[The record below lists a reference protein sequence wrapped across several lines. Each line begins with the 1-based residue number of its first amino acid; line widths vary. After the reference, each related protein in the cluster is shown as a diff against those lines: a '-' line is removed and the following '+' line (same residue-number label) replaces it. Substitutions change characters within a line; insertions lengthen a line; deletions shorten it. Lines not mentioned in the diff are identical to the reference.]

1 MRIAYICAD
10 PGIPVFGCK
19 GCSLHIQEIIRAF
32 QRLNIEVVVFATNLG
47 GEAPE
52 DLTNITA
59 HQLPSRGKTGSKP
72 DRAEREQI
80 AIESYH
86 WFMWK
91 LLQDQPFDLV
101 YERYSLWSKAAVD
114 FAAQKSI
121 PSLLEVNAPL
131 IEEAKNYRGLI
142 NEQQAFHI
150 AQHNFQHASLVC
162 CVSQAVADYVESFS
176 EDIAEK
182 VPVLVT
188 PNAVNPERFKAFLSE
203 DMTQKSSRIAS
214 GTLTVGFLGTLKPW
228 HGLENLLKACAAF
241 AEKRPQVDSS
251 LLIVGDG
258 PQREAMEALAKGL
271 NIADRLTFVGA
282 VPPAEIPHWME
293 KMDIAVAPYP
303 ELENFYFSP
312 LKVFEYMAAGLPVI
326 ASDIGQIKELFE
338 DKKQALLVKPGSI
351 SDLVDAL
358 DQVYLDPQSAVAMA
372 QQAQQHI
379 LRDYT
384 WDAVAEGM
392 LKQLAKHHTSP
403 KSLHNLALQKA
414 S

>member
-19 GCSLHIQEIIRAF
+19 GCSLHIQEIIRSF

-47 GEAPE
+47 GEAAE
-52 DLTNITA
+52 DLKNITA
-59 HQLPSRGKTGSKP
+59 HQLPSRRKIDSKP
-72 DRAEREQI
+72 DRAQREQI

-101 YERYSLWSKAAVD
+101 YERYSLWGRAGVD
-114 FAAQKSI
+114 FAAKKEI

-142 NEQQAFHI
+142 NESQALSI

-162 CVSQAVADYVESFS
+162 CVSQTIADYVESFS
-176 EDIAEK
+176 GNITGK

-188 PNAVNPERFKAFLSE
+188 PNAVNPDRFTSLSLDE
-203 DMTQKSSRIAS
+203 ITQKNQRTAS
-214 GTLTVGFLGTLKPW
+214 DPLTIGFVGTLKPW
-228 HGLENLLKACAAF
+228 HGLENLLKAF
-241 AEKRPQVDSS
+241 ATFVEKRPQVQSS

-258 PQREAMEALAKGL
+258 PQREAMETLAKDL
-271 NIADRLTFVGA
+271 NIINQLQFVGA
-282 VPPAEIPHWME
+282 VAPATIPYWMR

-303 ELENFYFSP
+303 ALENFYFSP
-312 LKVFEYMAAGLPVI
+312 LKVFEYMAAGIPVI

-338 DKKQALLVKPGSI
+338 HKKQAVLVEPGSI
-351 SDLVDAL
+351 SALVNAL
-358 DQVYLDPQSAVAMA
+358 DQIYLEPQSVLTMV

-379 LRDYT
+379 LRHYT
-384 WDAVAEGM
+384 WDAVAEAM
-392 LKQLAKHHTSP
+392 LKQLAKQKRSSI
-403 KSLHNLALQKA
+403 SLHNVAFKEG